1 MNHTDPT
8 PDDLKRLVRRAA
20 NKERQILSLSIV
32 FSMIAVVIGVLWLWY
47 AYNKVKTL
55 DDQYASLIVT
65 KDAQLKEKTVELDQ
79 KSKAI
84 AEKQGE
90 LAQLQNQRD
99 GLQKDI
105 QSLQQFFAQVQG
117 KLTEDNDQQAL
128 QAIDQSFRANV
139 KVATLLPRVYIQIS
153 DDEQRAPARRVVA
166 ALQQQGF
173 LVPGIQKVNRP
184 GPGRSIVRY
193 YRQAEENEAARIVE
207 VLRKVGVSATAEYKS
222 GHEDSQGMRPRHFD
236 LSLGTLRQN

>member
-20 NKERQILSLSIV
+20 NKERRILSLSIV
-32 FSMIAVVIGVLWLWY
+32 FSLIAVVIGVLWLWY
-47 AYNKVKTL
+47 AYHKVKTL

-79 KSKAI
+79 KSKSI
-84 AEKQGE
+84 AEKQNE

-99 GLQKDI
+99 ALQKDI
-105 QSLQQFFAQVQG
+105 QDLQQFFAQVQG
-117 KLTEDNDQQAL
+117 KLSEDNDEQAL
-128 QAIDQSFRANV
+128 RTIDQSFRANE
-139 KVATLLPRVYIQIS
+139 KVATLLPRVYIQIN
-153 DDEQRAPARRVVA
+153 DDGQRAPARRVVA

-173 LVPGIQKVNRP
+173 LVPNIQNVNRP
-184 GPGRSIVRY
+184 GSGRSIVRY

-207 VLRKVGVSATAEYKS
+207 VLRKLGVNATAEYKK
-222 GHEDSQGMRPRHFD
+222 GQEDSQKMRPRHYD
-236 LSLGTLRQN
+236 LSLGTLLQN